1 MLKPILFNTEMV
13 RAILDGK
20 KTQTRRI
27 VKKKYSNTDLVMF
40 TNKYGTRLV
49 ERQNDVP
56 PPVKHPD
63 GSTTRQL
70 TAICELTPPFKYGD
84 ILWVRETWAHGFIK
98 NTDAESCD
106 GRFIETPVGC
116 GTLLGKVSGFFYR
129 AHVGSCTTYDNI
141 DIKWRPSIHM
151 PKEAARIFLRVKSVR
166 AERLQDTDEE
176 AAIAEGIDDSP
187 AGTDSPLQRFSKLW
201 DTTIKRDQLREFGFH
216 ANPWVWVIEFEQC
229 DKLEAFWWLAESEKE
244 GT

>member
-13 RAILDGK
+13 QALLAGK

-27 VKKKYSNTDLVMF
+27 VKKKYNNTDLVMF

-84 ILWVRETWAHGFIK
+84 ILWVRETFDDVALGNPWYYKA
-98 NTDAESCD
+98 D
-106 GRFIETPVGC
+106 GDLRPECWKGE
-116 GTLLGKVSGFFYR
+116 R
-129 AHVGSCTTYDNI
+129 
-141 DIKWRPSIHM
+141 WRPSIHM

-166 AERLQDTDEE
+166 AERLQDMDEE

-187 AGTDSPLQRFSKLW
+187 AGTDSPLQRFSELW
-201 DTTIKRDQLREFGFH
+201 DKTVRRDQLREFGFH

-229 DKLEAFWWLAESEKE
+229 DELEAFWWLSAE
-244 GT
+244 